1 MPVPKR
7 KTSKRRRD
15 QRSANK
21 GIKPKAVTQCQTCQA
36 SLAPHTACQECGYYK
51 GVKILKTK
59 TDRMYSRGKQ
69 RESREANVRAQ
80 VALHEGPG
88 EKGNTSEPEK

>member
-21 GIKPKAVTQCQTCQA
+21 GLRPKAISGCLTCQA
-36 SLAPHTACQECGYYK
+36 PIAAHAVCKECGYYK
-51 GVKILKTK
+51 GVKILQTK
-59 TDRMYSRGKQ
+59 TDRMHK
-69 RESREANVRAQ
+69 RAQ
-80 VALHEGPG
+80 VQQNQMTKKDSFPPTTGDVGASSAAE
-88 EKGNTSEPEK
+88 

>member
-21 GIKPKAVTQCQTCQA
+21 GIRPKAFSGCLTCQA
-36 SLAPHTACQECGYYK
+36 PIAAHKVCQECGYYK
-51 GVKILKTK
+51 GVKILQTK
-59 TDRMYSRGKQ
+59 TDRMHK
-69 RESREANVRAQ
+69 RAQ
-80 VALHEGPG
+80 AQQSKAAQNNMVPP
-88 EKGNTSEPEK
+88 TPEKAGTSAASE

>member
-21 GIKPKAVTQCQTCQA
+21 GLSPKAFSGCLTCQA
-36 SLAPHTACQECGYYK
+36 PIAAHKVCQECGYYK
-51 GVKILKTK
+51 GVKILVTK
-59 TDRMYSRGKQ
+59 SDRMHKRS
-69 RESREANVRAQ
+69 NVRQSLASKRDERAQ
-80 VALHEGPG
+80 ANQGGAAGTNSAAE
-88 EKGNTSEPEK
+88 

>member
-21 GIKPKAVTQCQTCQA
+21 GIRPKAFSGCLTCQA
-36 SLAPHTACQECGYYK
+36 PIAAHQVCKECGYYK
-51 GVKILKTK
+51 GVKILQTK
-59 TDRMYSRGKQ
+59 TDRMHK
-69 RESREANVRAQ
+69 RAQ
-80 VALHEGPG
+80 VQQSAMAKKEMVPPTA
-88 EKGNTSEPEK
+88 EKAGSSAASE

>member
-21 GIKPKAVTQCQTCQA
+21 GIRPKAISGCLTCQA
-36 SLAPHTACQECGYYK
+36 PIAAHAVCKECGYYK
-51 GVKILKTK
+51 GVKILQTK
-59 TDRMYSRGKQ
+59 TDRMHK
-69 RESREANVRAQ
+69 RAQ
-80 VALHEGPG
+80 VQQSQMTKKGMVPPATG
-88 EKGNTSEPEK
+88 ETGASTAAE